1 MESSCRFEQLT
12 DSIAYFLLAAMR
24 VAWKAKLHPIANET
38 KMTPN
43 KVPFI
48 EQNEL
53 VDFFRLSISFLLYVL
68 FKLMLRYVQYC
79 VRITSTILN
88 LKCLKKK

>member
-1 MESSCRFEQLT
+1 MESSCRPEQLT

-48 EQNEL
+48 EQNDL
-53 VDFFRLSISFLLYVL
+53 SQFFSNFKFDFLT
-68 FKLMLRYVQYC
+68 
-79 VRITSTILN
+79 VRTV
-88 LKCLKKK
+88 

>member
-1 MESSCRFEQLT
+1 MESSCRPEKLT

-38 KMTPN
+38 KITPN

-48 EQNEL
+48 EQNESSQFSL
-53 VDFFRLSISFLLYVL
+53 TLFLLYVL
-68 FKLMLRYVQYC
+68 PFLLYVLCNVKLCVQLYQQG
-79 VRITSTILN
+79 LHQQN
-88 LKCLKKK
+88 LKGL